1 MTQRALFGWV
11 AIAAAAIL
19 GSGTPADS
27 QVARVV
33 VLQRD
38 GHAILTNNPFVPAV
52 TSTPAPITSA
62 VASAAR
68 ALPRA
73 QVGDR
78 NVRSELARLRRIHAI
93 STTGYRSYLASFNL
107 ALHTVR
113 RLHGTRAAELEAV
126 IENLHNIAARGL
138 LTPSRLPALFLTLT
152 RNRQWWTTG
161 PLLSADQRVQFAGSG
176 IVWEYYPG
184 QGIELQVLGSFSS
197 AQAQC
202 ASGQPHLYAQCSA
215 LLSELIPLAALR
227 AGGLTWEYYFDFD
240 GGLPP
245 WTSAMSQGTALQAL
259 ADAYKALGDPSYLA
273 LANRALAA
281 FTVAPP
287 SGVAIRTSVGA
298 RYVQYTFDPG
308 RQDEV
313 INAFLQSLIG
323 LDDYAQTS
331 KNPLAARLFAA
342 GTVEA
347 QAELPQFDTGAWS
360 LYQPGVEDDLS
371 YHELVTGFLQQLCA
385 MTRAAIYCTTAT
397 HFEQYL
403 KTPPALQLLTGG
415 LKAGRPSTVNFWVSK
430 ISRVG
435 ITVLQG
441 AKTLFLT
448 SADFPYG
455 RHTFEIPALRARG
468 TYTVRL
474 DATDLAGNYS
484 QTDGNVRVSR

>member
-1 MTQRALFGWV
+1 M
-11 AIAAAAIL
+11 
-19 GSGTPADS
+19 
-27 QVARVV
+27 
-33 VLQRD
+33 
-38 GHAILTNNPFVPAV
+38 
-52 TSTPAPITSA
+52 
-62 VASAAR
+62 
-68 ALPRA
+68 
-73 QVGDR
+73 
-78 NVRSELARLRRIHAI
+78 
-93 STTGYRSYLASFNL
+93 
-107 ALHTVR
+107 
-113 RLHGTRAAELEAV
+113 
-126 IENLHNIAARGL
+126 

-152 RNRQWWTTG
+152 RNREWWTTG

-215 LLSELIPLAALR
+215 LLSELIPLAAHR

-273 LANRALAA
+273 IVNRALAA

-342 GTVEA
+342 GTAEA

-360 LYQPGVEDDLS
+360 L
-371 YHELVTGFLQQLCA
+371 
-385 MTRAAIYCTTAT
+385 
-397 HFEQYL
+397 
-403 KTPPALQLLTGG
+403 
-415 LKAGRPSTVNFWVSK
+415 
-430 ISRVG
+430 
-435 ITVLQG
+435 
-441 AKTLFLT
+441 
-448 SADFPYG
+448 
-455 RHTFEIPALRARG
+455 
-468 TYTVRL
+468 
-474 DATDLAGNYS
+474 
-484 QTDGNVRVSR
+484 